1 MGLLGLR
8 TVYYLSDRIF
18 DVLDDDKDGK
28 IRFLDFALY
37 FDTIYHG
44 DQYKKAE
51 ISFKLITKSRKDHFT
66 FSDFN

>member
-44 DQYKKAE
+44 D
-51 ISFKLITKSRKDHFT
+51 
-66 FSDFN
+66 